1 MNDTNKHQD
10 PGKAL
15 DKGLLSFIET
25 KMMMNRVKKRISF
38 QQNETRSESSWR
50 VMTQIVYNVQFTSS
64 AYSDILFFYFI
75 LKDIWEISGA

>member
-38 QQNETRSESSWR
+38 QQNETRSESS
-50 VMTQIVYNVQFTSS
+50 
-64 AYSDILFFYFI
+64 
-75 LKDIWEISGA
+75 